1 VCGAHLLHGREPPG
15 ATPTAKVKLRG
26 GKPDASADWI
36 LLLEAVEESILR
48 DLRDGLL
55 AQAGLVACGAAQPI
69 VRGIY
74 RLQFSLSHAELTP

>member
-1 VCGAHLLHGREPPG
+1 M